1 MINRLRNYKGESLF
15 KRAAMNMLVK
25 MATSKEVEELRGQFE
40 AMDKDQ
46 SGMITAKELHEII
59 NKKKL
64 NMSDK

>member
-1 MINRLRNYKGESLF
+1 
-15 KRAAMNMLVK
+15 MLVK